1 MNSPLIPERPI
12 LISPA
17 LASRIG
23 LEEATLLSVL
33 FDLIRSTK
41 AVLSQGHHWY
51 ELYSEQLTPA
61 LPFWNNFDIQRISQ
75 SLRSNNIIQLQSPPY
90 NECQHLIFS
99 INQTYLQT
107 GPLDSTPNNNNTS
120 IDTEQSNLMA
130 SNAPRA
136 ITSNTGYTTGSSV
149 IAPHWQPD
157 SETLARIAQSNV
169 PQDFIFEQIPEFVT
183 FWRES
188 GEAKRSWGSVFL
200 KTVTRNWA
208 KRRSQDAWENNRKE
222 TATIMDSGWQP
233 SQDAIDMM
241 TQTVGINFS
250 FIEDAIPEFILY
262 WGERGEKHLTWN
274 SKFVDHVRRQWN
286 RFTSA
291 VEHDTEPRI
300 IPEHWHPSK
309 DVYDIIA
316 MANIDNAFAEQL
328 LPEFLM
334 YWRDSNQLYRSW
346 NTKFLQHIKFHW
358 AKRHASNNDQQGNTH
373 EGQQAASISSRTR
386 DRSLAEDLNDRSW
399 AT

>member
-136 ITSNTGYTTGSSV
+136 ITSNTGFR
-149 IAPHWQPD
+149 
-157 SETLARIAQSNV
+157 RI
-169 PQDFIFEQIPEFVT
+169 
-183 FWRES
+183 
-188 GEAKRSWGSVFL
+188 
-200 KTVTRNWA
+200 
-208 KRRSQDAWENNRKE
+208 
-222 TATIMDSGWQP
+222 
-233 SQDAIDMM
+233 
-241 TQTVGINFS
+241 
-250 FIEDAIPEFILY
+250 
-262 WGERGEKHLTWN
+262 
-274 SKFVDHVRRQWN
+274 
-286 RFTSA
+286 
-291 VEHDTEPRI
+291 
-300 IPEHWHPSK
+300 
-309 DVYDIIA
+309 
-316 MANIDNAFAEQL
+316 
-328 LPEFLM
+328 
-334 YWRDSNQLYRSW
+334 
-346 NTKFLQHIKFHW
+346 
-358 AKRHASNNDQQGNTH
+358 
-373 EGQQAASISSRTR
+373 
-386 DRSLAEDLNDRSW
+386 
-399 AT
+399 

>member
-51 ELYSEQLTPA
+51 ELYAEQLTPA

-99 INQTYLQT
+99 INQAYLQT
-107 GPLDSTPNNNNTS
+107 GTTSSVSNHNDARSST
-120 IDTEQSNLMA
+120 MA
-130 SNAPRA
+130 SNPLRT
-136 ITSNTGYTTGSSV
+136 IPNNTGYTTGSSV

-157 SETLARIAQSNV
+157 QETLARIAQSNV

-188 GEAKRSWGSVFL
+188 GEAKRSWGSVFM

-241 TQTVGINFS
+241 TQTVGINLS

-300 IPEHWHPSK
+300 IPEHWQPSK
-309 DVYDIIA
+309 DVYDIIN
-316 MANIDNAFAEQL
+316 MANIDTAFADQL

-334 YWRDSNQLYRSW
+334 YWRDSKQLYRSW

-358 AKRHASNNDQQGNTH
+358 AKRHASNNDQQGNSN
-373 EGQQAASISSRTR
+373 EGQQAASITSRTR